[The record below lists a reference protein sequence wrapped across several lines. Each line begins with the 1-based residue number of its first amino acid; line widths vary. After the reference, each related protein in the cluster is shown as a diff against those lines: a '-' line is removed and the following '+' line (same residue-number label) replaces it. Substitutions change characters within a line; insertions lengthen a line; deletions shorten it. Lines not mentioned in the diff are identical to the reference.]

1 MNNLRESSVG
11 PSVHEDFTIR
21 HAHLSRVTP
30 SHLNRLREISDFTVS
45 QIGGRVSDLGVES
58 GSIYFIE
65 DHTENKTVEETFR
78 RADLSDHLQYSTIIG
93 VVSFSQA
100 DLVHLY
106 LTSHSAPV

>member
-1 MNNLRESSVG
+1 MLNLREKSIG

-21 HAHLSRVTP
+21 HVHLSRVSP
-30 SHLNRLREISDFTVS
+30 AHLMRLREISDFTVS
-45 QIGGRVSDLGVES
+45 QIGARVSDLGVES

-65 DHTENKTVEETFR
+65 DHTEDKSVEAVFR
-78 RADLSDHLQYSTIIG
+78 RADKTDHLQYSTING

-106 LTSHSAPV
+106 LTTHSAPV

>member
-1 MNNLRESSVG
+1 MQNLRESSVG

-65 DHTENKTVEETFR
+65 DHTEDKSVEAVFR
-78 RADLSDHLQYSTIIG
+78 RADLSDHLQCSTIIG

-100 DLVHLY
+100 DLVSVY